1 MEIIKTIIL
10 ILSPSFMLLLFYAFV
25 YKIIN
30 PFYYKISWVTTD
42 NVEQCLYVK
51 MLKEMSLTT
60 YEEVPLNIVKHYN
73 SVGTLKVIKE
83 SIKIERI
90 YMESYT
96 NFKLFD
102 KKFYF

>member
-1 MEIIKTIIL
+1 
-10 ILSPSFMLLLFYAFV
+10 MLLLFYAFV

-60 YEEVPLNIVKHYN
+60 YQEIPSNIIKNYIGV
-73 SVGTLKVIKE
+73 TKVLKE

-90 YMESYT
+90 YINKYT
-96 NFKLFD
+96 NLELFD
-102 KKFYF
+102 KKDYF

>member
-10 ILSPSFMLLLFYAFV
+10 ILSSSFMLLLFYAFV

-60 YEEVPLNIVKHYN
+60 YQEIPSNIIKNYIGV
-73 SVGTLKVIKE
+73 TKVLKE

-90 YMESYT
+90 YINKYT
-96 NFKLFD
+96 NLELFD
-102 KKFYF
+102 KKDYF

>member
-10 ILSPSFMLLLFYAFV
+10 ILSSSFMLLLFCAFV

-60 YEEVPLNIVKHYN
+60 YQEIPSNIIKNYIGV
-73 SVGTLKVIKE
+73 TKVLKE

-90 YMESYT
+90 YINKYT
-96 NFKLFD
+96 NLELFD
-102 KKFYF
+102 KKDYF

>member
-10 ILSPSFMLLLFYAFV
+10 ILSSSFMLLLFYTFV

-60 YEEVPLNIVKHYN
+60 YQEIPSNIIKNYIGV
-73 SVGTLKVIKE
+73 TKVLKE

-90 YMESYT
+90 YINKYT
-96 NFKLFD
+96 NLELFD
-102 KKFYF
+102 KKDYF

>member
-1 MEIIKTIIL
+1 
-10 ILSPSFMLLLFYAFV
+10 MLLLFYILV

-60 YEEVPLNIVKHYN
+60 YQEIPSNIIKNYIGV
-73 SVGTLKVIKE
+73 TKVLKE

-90 YMESYT
+90 YINKYT
-96 NFKLFD
+96 NSELFN
-102 KKFYF
+102 KKDYF

>member
-10 ILSPSFMLLLFYAFV
+10 ILSTSFMFLLFYAFV

-60 YEEVPLNIVKHYN
+60 YQEIPSNIIKNYIGV
-73 SVGTLKVIKE
+73 TKVLKE

-90 YMESYT
+90 YINKYT
-96 NFKLFD
+96 NLELFD
-102 KKFYF
+102 KKDYF

>member
-10 ILSPSFMLLLFYAFV
+10 ILSSSFMLLLFYILV

-60 YEEVPLNIVKHYN
+60 YQEIPSNIIKNYIGV
-73 SVGTLKVIKE
+73 TKVLKE

-90 YMESYT
+90 YINKYT
-96 NFKLFD
+96 NSELFN
-102 KKFYF
+102 KKDYF